1 MKRPYMKP
9 QIRKVAGAAIDVF
22 EREPATDNPLCKL
35 PNVIVTPHLGASTT
49 EAQVNVAV
57 QVAEQVLNA
66 LYGGPLVSAVNMP
79 IVPPDTMSVIRPFVP
94 LMRTLGS
101 LYTQLFDGKVEKLEI
116 IYGGEISGYPVSTLT
131 TSFLIGMLSV
141 ILKETVNYVNAPL
154 IAKQRGIKIRE
165 ITSSTAD
172 NFTNLVTVHVKTA
185 DGVKTLAGTIFN
197 DKDIRI
203 VQIDKYRIEVV
214 PSRYMLVATYNDM
227 PGVIGRFG
235 IILGDSNINI
245 AGMQVPPVTGR
256 RSGNGSS
263 GGQPGAGRCPAAA
276 AGN

>member
-1 MKRPYMKP
+1 
-9 QIRKVAGAAIDVF
+9 
-22 EREPATDNPLCKL
+22 
-35 PNVIVTPHLGASTT
+35 
-49 EAQVNVAV
+49 
-57 QVAEQVLNA
+57 
-66 LYGGPLVSAVNMP
+66 
-79 IVPPDTMSVIRPFVP
+79 MSVIRPFVP

-172 NFTNLVTVHVKTA
+172 NFTNLVTVHVKTG

-245 AGMQVPPVTGR
+245 AGMQVGRQSLGGEAVMVVQVDSPVPEDVLQQLQEIDAILSVR
-256 RSGNGSS
+256 FVKLE
-263 GGQPGAGRCPAAA
+263 
-276 AGN
+276 

>member
-1 MKRPYMKP
+1 
-9 QIRKVAGAAIDVF
+9 
-22 EREPATDNPLCKL
+22 
-35 PNVIVTPHLGASTT
+35 
-49 EAQVNVAV
+49 
-57 QVAEQVLNA
+57 
-66 LYGGPLVSAVNMP
+66 
-79 IVPPDTMSVIRPFVP
+79 MSVFRPFVP

-116 IYGGEISGYPVSTLT
+116 IYGEEISGYPVSTLT

-172 NFTNLVTVHVKTA
+172 NFTNLVTVHVKTG

-245 AGMQVPPVTGR
+245 AGMQVGRQSLGGEAVMVVQVDSPVPEDVLQQLQEIDAILSVR
-256 RSGNGSS
+256 FVKLE
-263 GGQPGAGRCPAAA
+263 
-276 AGN
+276 